1 VKLVEI
7 EKLIPA
13 SYNPRKVDPD
23 RLALVE
29 LSIKKLGWLL
39 PVYATET
46 GELLSGHQR
55 THVARTLGY
64 THAPTVIMPAM
75 DDRARKAINI
85 LFNRSTN
92 DMDIDTVS
100 SEIKQ
105 QLLALNPHKLADSLP
120 DLRDSYACMEAK
132 RLPIEPYVKAN
143 SGNWIQYAR
152 NVSGGL
158 FQKKIFMPIVV
169 DDRMQVVNGIGRLQL
184 AAEKKQTHADFVI
197 LDSARAEFAK
207 AMLNLLSM
215 DFAVEEKY
223 ADLLRFNSFRR
234 LIRTRSELGRGF
246 VFSVIGNK
254 PAHTFDVKKPTHLAA
269 WRKKHGNVVVDFGAG
284 HLHETD
290 LLRSFGVDV
299 TPFEPFHVNEK
310 EQIDKEKSKQ
320 IACEFL
326 EAVASGKQW
335 SSVFISSVLNSVPF
349 LQDRKHIVKIVSA
362 LCSPTTNV
370 FAVASSEQQRGF
382 LNATKKFLSKS
393 ELSHSKMLLNY
404 EDNVMLGDI
413 ADAPKVQKYHTPE
426 MFYDLFKSAFK
437 RVQVGYDVG
446 INVYALAKNP
456 LPLEG
461 LKEALEF
468 EFDLPYPDGS
478 KMNMTRQA
486 ISAFEKR
493 LGVKL

>member
-1 VKLVEI
+1 MKLVEI
-7 EKLIPA
+7 KKLIPA

-55 THVARTLGY
+55 THVAQSLGY
-64 THAPTVIMPAM
+64 THAPTVIMPPM

-105 QLLALNPHKLADSLP
+105 QLLALNPYKLAESLP
-120 DLRDSYACMEAK
+120 DLRNSYACMNAK
-132 RLPIEPYVKAN
+132 RLPIHPYVKAN
-143 SGNWIQYAR
+143 SGNWIQYAK

-158 FQKKIFMPIVV
+158 FRKKIFMPIVV
-169 DDRMQVVNGIGRLQL
+169 DDQMQVVNGIGRLQL
-184 AAEKKQTHADFVI
+184 AAEKKQTHAEFVI
-197 LDSARAEFAK
+197 LDLARAKFAK

-246 VFSVIGNK
+246 VFSIIGNK
-254 PAHTFDVKKPTHLAA
+254 PAHTFDIKKPAHLAA
-269 WRKKHGNVVVDFGAG
+269 WRKKHGNTVVDFGAG
-284 HLHETD
+284 HLHETH
-290 LLRSFGVDV
+290 LLREVGVDV

-310 EQIDKEKSKQ
+310 EQIDKKKSKQ
-320 IACEFL
+320 LAREFL
-326 EAVASGKQW
+326 DAVASGKQW

-362 LCSPTTNV
+362 LCSPETNV
-370 FAVASSEQQRGF
+370 FAVASSEKQSEFQ
-382 LNATKKFLSKS
+382 NTSKKFLSRTG
-393 ELSHSKMLLNY
+393 SKMLLNY
-404 EDNVMLGDI
+404 EENVMLGDI
-413 ADAPKVQKYHTPE
+413 ADAPKVQKYHTPQ
-426 MFYDLFKSAFK
+426 MFYDLFKTAFEK
-437 RVQVGYDVG
+437 VQVGYDTGV
-446 INVYALAKNP
+446 NVYALAKNP
-456 LPLEG
+456 LPLSG
-461 LKEALEF
+461 LKEALNF

-478 KMNMTRQA
+478 KMNMNLEA
-486 ISAFEKR
+486 IAAFEKR
-493 LGVKL
+493 HEVKI